1 MNLLAFDQEQGEAF
15 DANFISIYNEDEED
29 FEYYVQRITGIGIEN
44 EEQPLKG
51 AIWQVYINDK
61 REDWSMLCKF
71 NRIICKEDRIYW
83 KYEMQHK
90 KHSHSD
96 SNDEEEKD
104 ELIED
109 SS

>member
-1 MNLLAFDQEQGEAF
+1 
-15 DANFISIYNEDEED
+15 
-29 FEYYVQRITGIGIEN
+29 VQRITGIGIEN

-83 KYEMQHK
+83 KYEM
-90 KHSHSD
+90 
-96 SNDEEEKD
+96 
-104 ELIED
+104 
-109 SS
+109 